1 MMKEHTP
8 EIGKNRTGVTMSDGR
23 ADAMERGMEEFPPS
37 STGTRE
43 GPGKVRVL
51 YSKERNS
58 LGSVPPPV
66 GLREM
71 AKSAIG
77 TLTGR
82 EPTLF
87 MDKLGERLVFERSG
101 TRLYEALVSKHE
113 AYGGFDGGPSREDL
127 AEILNEELAHFVMLE
142 EVIREQGGDPTAMT
156 PSGDLSANAGKGL
169 QDVIMEPRTT
179 LLQSLEAILV
189 AELAD
194 REGWETLIDL
204 ARQAGEVELLGK
216 LESARHTEEGHLE
229 KVRRWIRAG
238 QGRSD
243 ESSYAAE

>member
-1 MMKEHTP
+1 
-8 EIGKNRTGVTMSDGR
+8 
-23 ADAMERGMEEFPPS
+23 
-37 STGTRE
+37 
-43 GPGKVRVL
+43 
-51 YSKERNS
+51 
-58 LGSVPPPV
+58 
-66 GLREM
+66 
-71 AKSAIG
+71 
-77 TLTGR
+77 
-82 EPTLF
+82 
-87 MDKLGERLVFERSG
+87 
-101 TRLYEALVSKHE
+101 
-113 AYGGFDGGPSREDL
+113 
-127 AEILNEELAHFVMLE
+127 
-142 EVIREQGGDPTAMT
+142 VIREQGGDPTAMT